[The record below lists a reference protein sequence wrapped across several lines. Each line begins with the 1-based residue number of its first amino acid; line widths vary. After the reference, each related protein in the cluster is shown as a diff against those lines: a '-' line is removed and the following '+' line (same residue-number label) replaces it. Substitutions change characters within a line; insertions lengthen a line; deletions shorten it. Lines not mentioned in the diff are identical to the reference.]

1 MGFESIDD
9 RIITIDLLIEVYSI
23 INIISS
29 KSNLWNGRN

>member
-29 KSNLWNGRN
+29 KSNL